1 MPNTILLDQ
10 EVYHI
15 TSDSHS
21 IRYLDHYQKVRDE
34 INSRFNPLSG
44 GTNWQ
49 SICDSSE
56 KLAKGP
62 GVDLLMCG
70 YFTVAKLKVEGIS
83 GYANGLELLMQC
95 LNLQPKLDH
104 KSAKMYKEVL
114 EWVNSKVVPE
124 LKKMK
129 PSQEQ
134 LRDLY
139 RSERMCESIHHWM
152 TLHQPEIDVNFE
164 GVGFVL
170 FEHIDRIETRYH
182 TALKRQEKQQ
192 KKTGDVTRKQYRLS
206 LIATYFIA
214 TLISITGLSLFSNP
228 NLLNPYSFKQW
239 AEVPVLTT
247 DNLESFVD
255 NTTPAKLV
263 AIQSEIVP
271 LYLSTIAE
279 KKRVSIEQPH
289 LEALELVDI
298 LQNLYFDDEHINRM
312 GLALHQDQKLALEQT
327 NELVIRFNEVRTKMA
342 NIALLAKKRNWSQV
356 ENEAKSLEAF
366 AVSLS
371 PIYGRLG
378 YIEKLIEKEQLQQA
392 QKEFEVLKNRLNNL
406 SWKVAELQ
414 LELSSQHD

>member
-1 MPNTILLDQ
+1 MSNTILLDQ
-10 EVYHI
+10 EIYHI

-21 IRYLDHYQKVRDE
+21 IRYLEHYQKVRDE
-34 INSRFNPLSG
+34 INCRFNPLSG

-49 SICDSSE
+49 VIYDACE
-56 KLAKGP
+56 NLAKGP

-95 LNLQPKLDH
+95 LNLLSKPDP
-104 KSAKMYKEVL
+104 KSAKMYKDVL

-129 PSQEQ
+129 PTQEQ

-192 KKTGDVTRKQYRLS
+192 NKTGDFTRKHYRLS

-214 TLISITGLSLFSNP
+214 TLVSITGLWFYSNP
-228 NLLNPYSFKQW
+228 NLLNMYSFKQW
-239 AEVPVLTT
+239 VEVPVLTT
-247 DNLESFVD
+247 DNLESFID
-255 NTTPAKLV
+255 NTTSAKLA
-263 AIQSEIVP
+263 AIHSEIVP
-271 LYLSTIAE
+271 LYLSTITE
-279 KKRVSIEQPH
+279 KNRTSIEQPH
-289 LEALELVDI
+289 LEALELIDV
-298 LQNLYFDDEHINRM
+298 LQNLYSEDEQVNQM
-312 GLALHQDQKLALEQT
+312 SLALHQDQKLALKQT
-327 NELVIRFNEVRTKMA
+327 NELVTRFNEVRTKMA
-342 NIALLAKKRNWSQV
+342 NIALLAKKRHWSQI

-378 YIEKLIEKEQLQQA
+378 YIEKLIEEEQVQQA
-392 QKEFEVLKNRLNNL
+392 QKEFDVLKNRLNNL
-406 SWKVAELQ
+406 SWKVTELQ
-414 LELSSQHD
+414 RELPIQHN